1 MLCLKVYI
9 PYFNPTLHAPKM
21 WAVVQ
26 HFFYKVHA
34 ASVEIFHRR
43 MLLGEGRISKVE
55 ARQKETRLRG
65 NANKDFHE
73 KSFWM

>member
-1 MLCLKVYI
+1 
-9 PYFNPTLHAPKM
+9 M

-26 HFFYKVHA
+26 TSFQQSVHA
-34 ASVEIFHRR
+34 ALVEIFYRW
-43 MLLGEGRISKVE
+43 MLLGEGRMSKVE
-55 ARQKETRLRG
+55 ARQKETRLTG